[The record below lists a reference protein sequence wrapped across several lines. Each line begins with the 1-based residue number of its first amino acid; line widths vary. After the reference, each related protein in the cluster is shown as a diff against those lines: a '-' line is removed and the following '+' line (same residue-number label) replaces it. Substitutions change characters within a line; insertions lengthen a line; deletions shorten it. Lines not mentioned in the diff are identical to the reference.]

1 MTLLGH
7 ILGLLLFIA
16 SEDSLIPNNITIQG
30 NNYQVAQSYL
40 SPPRCKP
47 VSVRVKKAK
56 KVGFGRIFAMES
68 SEWEQSST
76 SDSGDQSG
84 YEDRAD
90 FVEIALSA
98 YFGFYFCPPSF
109 PEQQVK
115 FYLHYLSSF
124 SPPPQL
130 S

>member
-7 ILGLLLFIA
+7 IIGLLLFIA
-16 SEDSLIPNNITIQG
+16 SEDSLVSSNVTIQG
-30 NNYQVAQSYL
+30 NNYQLAQSYL

-56 KVGFGRIFAMES
+56 KVCFNRIFPMES
-68 SEWEQSST
+68 SEWDQSST
-76 SDSGDQSG
+76 GDSCDQSG
-84 YEDRAD
+84 YEDRAE
-90 FVEIALSA
+90 FVEITLPG

-109 PEQQVK
+109 PDQQFG
-115 FYLHYLSSF
+115 FYQHYLSSL

-130 S
+130 G